1 MLGRMSILDKLTQL
15 RAKVLA
21 NGAGKAP
28 DAKLAEYVEKV
39 AKRAYTVT
47 DEEVAALLASGHT
60 EDEIYEA
67 TVGAALGAAAE
78 RYEAGLR
85 ALEGA
90 RAPEGRA
97 GK

>member
-1 MLGRMSILDKLTQL
+1 MLRGMSILDKLTQL

-21 NGAGKAP
+21 NRKGPDKAP
-28 DAKLAEYVEKV
+28 DAGFGRYLEKV
-39 AKRAYTVT
+39 RHNAYKVT

-85 ALEGA
+85 ALDGA
-90 RAPEGRA
+90 KRQKP
-97 GK
+97 